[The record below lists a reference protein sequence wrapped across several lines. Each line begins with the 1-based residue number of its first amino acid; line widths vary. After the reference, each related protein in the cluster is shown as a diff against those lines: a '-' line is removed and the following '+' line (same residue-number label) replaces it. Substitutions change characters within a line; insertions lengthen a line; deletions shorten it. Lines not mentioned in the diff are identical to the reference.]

1 MAEFRHSFTVDAP
14 LAAVRA
20 FHHDTSVLRRLT
32 PLPIIAR
39 VHAFEP
45 LAEGSRAD
53 FTLWFGPLPLRWQA
67 IHSNVGPDGFT
78 DTQVS
83 GPLRSWRHTHRFT
96 ELGPNKTRVDDHII
110 FEHHPGPRGLL
121 TRLLF
126 ARPGLL
132 YLFTAR
138 KLLTRRGVARSRASV
153 SREEEG
159 HRGTR
164 S

>member
-1 MAEFRHSFTVDAP
+1 MPEFRHSFTVDAP
-14 LAAVRA
+14 LAAVHA
-20 FHHDTSVLRRLT
+20 FHHDSRALRQLT

-39 VHAFEP
+39 IHAYEP
-45 LAEGSRAD
+45 LADGSRAA

-67 IHSNVGPDGFT
+67 VHSDVGPNGFT

-83 GPLRSWRHTHRFT
+83 GPLKSWRHTHRFIPI
-96 ELGPNKTRVDDHII
+96 GPRRTRVDDHIV
-110 FEHHPGPRGLL
+110 FEHHPGSRGLL

-138 KLLTRRGVARSRASV
+138 KYLTRRGVAHSLV
-153 SREEEG
+153 TREKKEG
-159 HRGTR
+159 PGGARR
-164 S
+164 

>member
-1 MAEFRHSFTVDAP
+1 MPEFHHSFTVDAP

-20 FHHDTSVLRRLT
+20 FHHDTGVLRQLT
-32 PLPIIAR
+32 PLPMI
-39 VHAFEP
+39 P
-45 LAEGSRAD
+45 LADGSRAE
-53 FTLWFGPLPLRWQA
+53 FTLWFGPLPLRWRA
-67 IHSNVGPDGFT
+67 IHSDVGPDGFT

-83 GPLRSWRHTHRFT
+83 GPLKSWRHTHRFT
-96 ELGPNKTRVDDHII
+96 TIDPQRTRVDDHVV

-138 KLLTRRGVARSRASV
+138 KLLTRRGVARL
-153 SREEEG
+153 
-159 HRGTR
+159 RGDGV
-164 S
+164 